1 MILTRKKGISLL
13 KHHDI
18 LLIMGKGHEDFI
30 IVKEKKIPFNDVAVV
45 KEIIREMEVKEKL

>member
-1 MILTRKKGISLL
+1 
-13 KHHDI
+13 
-18 LLIMGKGHEDFI
+18 MGKGHEDFI